1 MTGRARPTAQT
12 LLTDREVQTVALA
25 AEGLK
30 IDSIARHLLVSKG
43 AVQSR
48 LKYARLKTGSAR
60 TPALVHHAYAT
71 GQLPKPPCERPV
83 SLSEDQLQV
92 LGYLSEGLTVVE
104 MQVQVRW
111 PEWRLRDAYADLL
124 SALNATNMP
133 AHAIKRAWAMGLLG
147 PGEQTS

>member
-1 MTGRARPTAQT
+1 MTGRARPTAQA

-30 IDSIARHLLVSKG
+30 VESITRRLLVSKG

-60 TPALVHHAYAT
+60 TTALVHNAYAT
-71 GQLPKPPCERPV
+71 GQLPKPSSERPV
-83 SLSEDQLQV
+83 PLTEDQLRV

-124 SALNATNMP
+124 AVLSATDKP
-133 AHAIKRAWAMGLLG
+133 AYAIKRAWAMGHLS
-147 PGEQTS
+147 PDEETS